1 MTRRHVAPGDPM
13 AALLHVIDQP
23 VLDVEALG
31 RGLLRLPAMD
41 QVLLGGALMR
51 LGRNGDR
58 YLIADLGAAIACR
71 GARRLST
78 HHHPD
83 LTPTTEEDR

>member
-13 AALLHVIDQP
+13 AVLLHVIDQP

-51 LGRNGDR
+51 LGRRVDHYRLAG
-58 YLIADLGAAIACR
+58 LGEALACR
-71 GARRLST
+71 GARRLSELN
-78 HHHPD
+78 HVD
-83 LTPTTEEDR
+83 L